1 MTTHTPTSLP
11 VARVTRV
18 PLTPAPRRGVSP
30 VTGGKRVAFFTAG
43 GLVLVVAM
51 GLMPVLGQLVG

>member
-51 GLMPVLGQLVG
+51 GLMPVLGQLAG

>member
-1 MTTHTPTSLP
+1 MTTHTHTSIP
-11 VARVTRV
+11 SARVTRV
-18 PLTPAPRRGVSP
+18 PLTPAPPRGVSP
-30 VTGGKRVAFFTAG
+30 ITGGKRVAFLTAG

>member
-1 MTTHTPTSLP
+1 MTTHTPSSLP

>member
-1 MTTHTPTSLP
+1 MTAHTPTHVP

-18 PLTPAPRRGVSP
+18 PLTPAPPRGVSP
-30 VTGGKRVAFFTAG
+30 ITGGKRVAFLTAG

-51 GLMPVLGQLVG
+51 GLMPVLGQFVG